1 MGSPANTVWVPVNAS
16 DWTYGV
22 ISHNSD
28 FDPNS
33 AACVIPPADSQDP
46 PDNDFQVTYS
56 CNKGDDSMVVV
67 TEPDSGDP
75 CVFQLTVDSSVV
87 CEYIRSLQGS
97 SSTGPAVISSSS
109 SSSSGAPNI
118 CKQNSTSYS
127 APFDLYN
134 SPILHVWTNGS
145 MNGTISILPCGK

>member
-1 MGSPANTVWVPVNAS
+1 MQSWLTDTFLVWCTYSVSPGLGVPSYGMASPANTVWEPVNAN

-46 PDNDFQVTYS
+46 DNDFQVTYS
-56 CNKGDDSMVVV
+56 CNKGDDSMVVA
-67 TEPDSGDP
+67 TEPDTGDP
-75 CVFQLTVDSSVV
+75 CAFQLTVDSSVD
-87 CEYIRSLQGS
+87 IRSLQGS

-109 SSSSGAPNI
+109 VCVEYRN
-118 CKQNSTSYS
+118 Q
-127 APFDLYN
+127 
-134 SPILHVWTNGS
+134 
-145 MNGTISILPCGK
+145 